1 MYTNNYVPKQSFEET
16 YIHENFTV
24 QIPRAVFHQ
33 LLFRGDQLTAKRG
46 RGAKKAKINSVDP
59 SRRLDGLIP
68 TAEDWHLRLNY
79 MGVLKFT
86 MHSIMQHYK
95 KFWSIQVIW
104 RYYLSPDSSGDH
116 GTLYQLRN
124 RINRRNVTKDPTKN
138 FNACDD
144 FLIDVIE
151 AHVISAF
158 TELCSDFDPNTE
170 WMQSDAERK
179 QRLLELSQGI
189 VEKLF
194 DFSYNGS
201 RRTASGDNVQE
212 YAIQLLSQ
220 GLFYLELSDCIREG
234 DGERILRCWRYL
246 LPIFF
251 SSGRTNYANEA
262 LNMIFQHDY
271 ALSPRHAQQL
281 LWSRCIN
288 VHGRMGRNVPGDL
301 EMEHLNRT
309 LKECIKGLG
318 PNKREDAITRVS
330 RAMGAIGPLLQK
342 FDQDNNVP
350 SPGGLHERRNS
361 KKDQNLLIMELIKK
375 GVFRHVQQ
383 RKHNKFPHP
392 RNILHGKEKK
402 DLTTW
407 MEKKLKTVVAC

>member
-1 MYTNNYVPKQSFEET
+1 M
-16 YIHENFTV
+16 
-24 QIPRAVFHQ
+24 
-33 LLFRGDQLTAKRG
+33 
-46 RGAKKAKINSVDP
+46 
-59 SRRLDGLIP
+59 
-68 TAEDWHLRLNY
+68 
-79 MGVLKFT
+79 
-86 MHSIMQHYK
+86 
-95 KFWSIQVIW
+95 
-104 RYYLSPDSSGDH
+104 
-116 GTLYQLRN
+116 
-124 RINRRNVTKDPTKN
+124 TKDPTKN

-220 GLFYLELSDCIREG
+220 GLFYLELSDCISEG

-407 MEKKLKTVVAC
+407 MEKN